1 MEIVLK
7 AEKLEKTYGMGALSV
22 HALKGIDLEIEK
34 GIFYAIIGKSGSGD
48 YVKIRLS

>member
-22 HALKGIDLEIEK
+22 HALSER
-34 GIFYAIIGKSGSGD
+34 YRS
-48 YVKIRLS
+48 